1 MTDEPSQPNT
11 PEPDPHARTQENLN
25 AVARQM
31 LGAPSDEEKARK
43 AAETPEWQKKLK
55 KFGPIGAAAVFMF
68 GKVKW
73 VFAALKFAKFGSLLS
88 MLLAVWVYAQF
99 FGMPYAIGFVLLIFV
114 HEMGHAI
121 ALRQQG
127 IPAGVPVFIPFVGA
141 FIQMKGMPR
150 NAWVEAVVG
159 IGGPL
164 LGTVGAFACLAVAYT
179 TESQLWFALANVGF
193 LINLFNMIPISPLDG
208 GRIVGVFGRWLWVV
222 GYLIAGIVLV
232 VTWSPILILILLM
245 GLFNLKRI
253 LNPPEGYNVVAKERR
268 AVMALAY
275 FGGIGVMVLG
285 MISTEP
291 ALADLAPPEVMVLYG
306 GAALHALGGLWSKS

>member
-1 MTDEPSQPNT
+1 MTDEHDARQ
-11 PEPDPHARTQENLN
+11 RTQDNLN

-31 LGAPSDEEKARK
+31 LGAPSDEEKEKK
-43 AAETPEWQKKLK
+43 AQAQPEWLKKLK
-55 KFGPIGAAAVFMF
+55 KFGPLGAFLVFAF

-99 FGMPYAIGFVLLIFV
+99 FGLPYAVGFVLLIFV
-114 HEMGHAI
+114 HEMGHAV

-164 LGTVGAFACLAVAYT
+164 LGTIGAFACLAVAYT
-179 TESQLWFALANVGF
+179 TDSQLWFALANVGF

-222 GYLIAGIVLV
+222 GYLIAGAVLL

-253 LNPPEGYNVVAKERR
+253 LNPPPGYNDVAAPRR
-268 AVMALAY
+268 AAMALAY
-275 FGGIGVMVLG
+275 FGGIGVMVGG
-285 MISTEP
+285 MIATEP

-306 GAALHALGGLWSKS
+306 GAALHALGGLISKD